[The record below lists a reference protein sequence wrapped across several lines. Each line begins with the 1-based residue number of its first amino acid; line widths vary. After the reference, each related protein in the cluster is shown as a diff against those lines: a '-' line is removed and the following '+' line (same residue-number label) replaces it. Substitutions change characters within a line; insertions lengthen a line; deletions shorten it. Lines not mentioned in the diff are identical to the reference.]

1 MSKDSEPEKKSL
13 FAGLKSLFRPE
24 KEDFVPKPIV
34 PPAPAAPSSAQP
46 GKPQPLPG
54 GGSSLDLADEMS
66 VFAKPPTLGR
76 SVTERITLPKEQP
89 PSPDLAAE
97 FEILRPG
104 AKIEETVPVPKPPDA
119 PVAKDT
125 LSPPPPLPPGPAVP
139 KPPVEAR
146 IGPPAVPP
154 QIGGEPEKPKA
165 QIPETVPQP
174 PQPAKQEELPLPKG
188 PVRSRRVM
196 APELAVQMR
205 RPAPPAPPTPPP
217 APAAGPVKQE
227 ELKREPAPEAR
238 DKTVPLI
245 KPPVEAS
252 KPEAGAV
259 QPPVAP
265 SDEFRTFSG
274 AELDKIRMPV
284 ESGKPVAG
292 AKQTVRRVELEANRE
307 RKKKPKVILP
317 PPEEP
322 PRKRFRFKV
331 PELPRSTRWWALALV
346 LLGVGIGTYLYL
358 RETSVIA
365 HVVSGD
371 LQIVDRPAV
380 VYNFTGKLGLLKSD
394 YAKRVNPLEEQ
405 LKGIEDDLAA
415 AQADMAGRQER
426 KKSLEGQIS
435 GLETEIPKY
444 VDASQTEL
452 DALWKT
458 QGAALDRE
466 YADTKEK
473 LQKEIEDRAKKCGL
487 KYERN
492 KDIDALEVAV
502 NSYKLALYAA
512 PKGVKVDEERA
523 FGEDVLSRWKKFEEG
538 WQTRQTAIKAKAL
551 EIKKEP
557 APKIDETRAR
567 IDGLKNDLSSLETE
581 LASLQDEVDR
591 YSQAKKEMEGQIEVI
606 VQQFVTDLLAAPNDF
621 IKMKYTIE
629 PDATVQM
636 HNLQDKALDLPPG
649 NYIFFVQAKSPDQIY
664 WAMKEFAIK
673 EYERTQI
680 DITRQDFVPARS
692 FLK

>member
-1 MSKDSEPEKKSL
+1 MSKDSEHEKKSL
-13 FAGLKSLFRPE
+13 FAGLKALFRPE

-34 PPAPAAPSSAQP
+34 PPAPVAPSSAQP
-46 GKPQPLPG
+46 AKPQTLPG
-54 GGSSLDLADEMS
+54 GEPSLDLANEMS

-97 FEILRPG
+97 FEFLRPG
-104 AKIEETVPVPKPPDA
+104 GAEIEETVPAPKPPD
-119 PVAKDT
+119 VHMAKDP
-125 LSPPPPLPPGPAVP
+125 LSPPPPLPPGPAVSR
-139 KPPVEAR
+139 PPVEAR
-146 IGPPAVPP
+146 IAPPPIPP
-154 QIGGEPEKPKA
+154 QKSGEPEKPKA
-165 QIPETVPQP
+165 TIPGTVPEP
-174 PQPAKQEELPLPKG
+174 PQSAKKEELPLPRG
-188 PVRSRRVM
+188 PVRSGRVM

-205 RPAPPAPPTPPP
+205 RTAPPAPPAPPPV
-217 APAAGPVKQE
+217 PVKQE
-227 ELKREPAPEAR
+227 ELKKEPISEAKG
-238 DKTVPLI
+238 KTVPLV
-245 KPPVEAS
+245 KPPVETLKS
-252 KPEAGAV
+252 EAGAV
-259 QPPVAP
+259 QPTAVP

-274 AELDKIRMPV
+274 AELDKIRMPA
-284 ESGKPVAG
+284 ESGKPAAG
-292 AKQTVRRVELEANRE
+292 SKQTVRRVELEANRE
-307 RKKKPKVILP
+307 RKKKPRVILP
-317 PPEEP
+317 PPEAP
-322 PRKRFRFKV
+322 PRRRFHFMV
-331 PELPRSTRWWALALV
+331 PEFPRSVRWWALGLV

-365 HVVSGD
+365 HVVPGD

-380 VYNFTGKLGLLKSD
+380 VYNFTGKLSLLKSD
-394 YAKRVNPLEEQ
+394 YAKRVHPLEEQ

-435 GLETEIPKY
+435 GLEAEIPRY

-466 YADTKEK
+466 YADTKES

-502 NSYKLALYAA
+502 NSYKLSLYAA

-523 FGEDVLSRWKKFEEG
+523 FGEDILSRWKKFEAD
-538 WQTRQTAIKAKAL
+538 WQIRQAAIKAKAL

-567 IDGLKNDLSSLETE
+567 IDGFKTDLSSLETE
-581 LASLQDEVDR
+581 LVSLQDEVDR

-606 VQQFVTDLLAAPNDF
+606 VRQFVTDLLAAPNDF
-621 IKMKYTIE
+621 IKMKYPIE
-629 PDATVQM
+629 ADATVQM
-636 HNLQDKALDLPPG
+636 HNLQDKSLDLPPG